1 MSGVDRA
8 RRRWPVAVLAC
19 LVLAVGAARGDDV
32 RTLAVADARV
42 ADVRDAVI
50 EAIES
55 AGLVV
60 SATIPFN
67 QMLERTGQAL
77 AYTNPY
83 VAAETVQFCSA
94 RLAWQLVTE
103 DPGQLALC
111 PMSISIYATTAEPT
125 VVRLAYRS
133 PGATTPGRQRGEQL
147 LRDLVARAAV
157 LAGWRWRDTTR

>member
-1 MSGVDRA
+1 MNLVNWVS
-8 RRRWPVAVLAC
+8 RRVL
-19 LVLAVGAARGDDV
+19 LVILGLLALSAGTAWGNDV
-32 RTLAVADARV
+32 RTLVVPDASV

-67 QMLERTGQAL
+67 RMLERTGNAL
-77 AYTNPY
+77 EYQTNPY

-103 DPGQLALC
+103 DSNQLALC
-111 PMSISIYATTAEPT
+111 PLSISIYSTTEEPKL
-125 VVRLAYRS
+125 VHIAYRS
-133 PGATTPGRQRGEQL
+133 PGDETVGRRLGEKL
-147 LRDLVARAAV
+147 LRELVEHAAV
-157 LAGWRWRDTTR
+157 LAGWSWR